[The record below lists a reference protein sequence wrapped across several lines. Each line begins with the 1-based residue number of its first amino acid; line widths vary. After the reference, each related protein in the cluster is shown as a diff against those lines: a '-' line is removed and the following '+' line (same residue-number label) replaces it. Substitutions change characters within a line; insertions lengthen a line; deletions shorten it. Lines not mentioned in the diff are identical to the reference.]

1 MPTSSL
7 KRTTKIP
14 SEIPKGFFID
24 KIKLSVEDELCEFN
38 GINNL
43 AVLINTHIA

>member
-7 KRTTKIP
+7 KRATKIP
-14 SEIPKGFFID
+14 SEIPKGFFIG
-24 KIKLSVEDELCEFN
+24 KIRLSVKNKLCEFN

-43 AVLINTHIA
+43 AVLVNTHIA